1 MNNKLVCFGEI
12 MMRLSAKDHQ
22 RLLQTNVLDISF
34 GGAEFNVA
42 VSAVNFGISAEFVTR
57 LPENDFGQRAIQE
70 IRKHNVAC
78 NNLAIGG
85 ERLGV
90 YFLEMGIAG
99 RSSKVV
105 YDRSNS
111 AIATIPVG
119 TIEWDQ
125 VLKDASWFHWSGVT
139 PAISQNAA
147 DECLRAIKKA
157 NEMGI
162 TISCDLNYRSKLWK
176 YGKAPHEIMPELLQ
190 YSNVILGD
198 IDTALFM
205 LGKNKV
211 APDYQKPEEL
221 IIYYND
227 LFSEIKHLKFIA
239 TSLRYSESVSHQRIG
254 GLLYDGSSLFTS
266 SIKEINPVLDRVGS
280 GDAFMG
286 GLIYGLT
293 EHANNLQYSVD
304 FATSA
309 CCIKHTILG
318 DFNLTSVTEVE
329 RLMKDNSGLVSR

>member
-1 MNNKLVCFGEI
+1 MDNKLVCFGEI
-12 MMRLSAKDHQ
+12 MMRLSAENHQ
-22 RLLQTNVLDISF
+22 RLVQTNVLDVSF

-42 VSAVNFGISAEFVTR
+42 VSAVNFGIPTEFVTR

-70 IRKHNVAC
+70 IRKHNVEC
-78 NNLAIGG
+78 SHLAIGG

-90 YFLEMGIAG
+90 YFLETGIAG

-105 YDRSNS
+105 YDRLNS

-119 TIEWDQ
+119 TIDWDH
-125 VLKDASWFHWSGVT
+125 VLKDASWFHWSGIT

-157 NEMGI
+157 HELGI

-190 YSNVILGD
+190 FSNVILGD
-198 IDTALFM
+198 IDTAFFM

-211 APDYQKPEEL
+211 APDYQNPEEVV
-221 IIYYND
+221 IYYNT
-227 LFSEIKHLKFIA
+227 LFSEINHLKFMA
-239 TSLRYSESVSHQRIG
+239 TSLRYSESASHQKIG
-254 GLLYDGSSLFTS
+254 GLLFDGSTLFKS
-266 SIKEINPVLDRVGS
+266 SVKEINPVLDRVGS

-293 EHANNLQYSVD
+293 EHVNNLQYTVD

-309 CCIKHTILG
+309 CCMKHTILG
-318 DFNLTSVTEVE
+318 DFNLTSVAEIE
-329 RLMKDNSGLVSR
+329 RLMKDNTGLVSR